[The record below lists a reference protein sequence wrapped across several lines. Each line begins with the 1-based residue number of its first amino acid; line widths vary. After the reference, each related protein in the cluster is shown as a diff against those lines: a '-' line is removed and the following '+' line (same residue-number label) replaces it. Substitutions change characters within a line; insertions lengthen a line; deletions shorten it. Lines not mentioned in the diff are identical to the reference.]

1 MLKRIVYGVCGAAIV
16 GLGLFSVFAWNPA
29 IDPIT
34 SSASTDSIGKD
45 YSPDVIEQ
53 GRVLAAAGYCDTC
66 HTPPGGAPYA
76 GNYEM
81 HTEFGT
87 IYSSNI
93 TPDVETG
100 IGAWSEAA
108 FTRAMREG
116 ISRDGSH
123 LLPAFPYEHF
133 NKMSDDDIR
142 AIYAYIMTSV
152 PAVEQFKKKNGIPFP
167 LNIRGLQAGWKLLF
181 ADTTVFEA
189 NPNKSDEWNRGA
201 YLAEGIAHCGACH
214 TPRNLLGGEKY
225 DQMYQGAPID
235 GWIAPSLTSTSKS
248 PIPWR
253 AQDFF
258 EYLTTGNSPLHGS
271 AAGPMA
277 PVMHRG
283 LTELPVSDVQ
293 ALSVY
298 FADLAGNNEDDSAAS
313 NALTL
318 AVTAQHKQPDQRLD
332 EGARLYATACQACH
346 YNTDALVKGRPLI
359 TIGSAAHL
367 DEPTNLVNV
376 ILDGVRSDQGIH
388 GVVMPGFRDA
398 LSDADISAIV
408 AYLRQEAGGKPWSE
422 LQKKVGEIRNQPRF
436 EH

>member
-1 MLKRIVYGVCGAAIV
+1 MLKPIVYGVSGTAIV
-16 GLGLFSVFAWNPA
+16 GLGLFSLFAWNPA
-29 IDPIT
+29 IDLAKPPVNT
-34 SSASTDSIGKD
+34 D
-45 YSPDVIEQ
+45 YSPEVIEQ
-53 GRVLAAAGYCDTC
+53 GRILAAAGYCDTC

-100 IGAWSEAA
+100 IGSWSEAA
-108 FTRAMREG
+108 FNRAMRKG
-116 ISRDGSH
+116 VSRDGSH

-133 NKMSDDDIR
+133 NKMSDDDIH

-152 PAVEQFKKKNGIPFP
+152 PAVNQEKKENGIPFP
-167 LNIRGLQAGWKLLF
+167 LNIRSLQAGWKLLF
-181 ADTTVFEA
+181 ADTNEFQA
-189 NPNKSDEWNRGA
+189 NANKSEEWNRGA

-277 PVMHRG
+277 PVMHKG

-298 FADLAGNNEDDSAAS
+298 FADLAGNNESNDPASSAALK
-313 NALTL
+313 A
-318 AVTAQHKQPDQRLD
+318 AVTAQYEQPDQRLD

-346 YNTDALVKGRPLI
+346 YNTDELVKGRPLI
-359 TIGSAAHL
+359 TLGSAAHL

-376 ILDGVRSDQGIH
+376 ILDGVRSDQGIS
-388 GVVMPGFRDA
+388 GVVMPGFRNA

-408 AYLRQEAGGKPWSE
+408 AYLRQEAGAKPWSK
-422 LQKKVGEIRNQPRF
+422 LQNKVGEIRNQPRF

>member
-76 GNYEM
+76 SNFEI
-81 HTEFGT
+81 HTECGT

-100 IGAWSEAA
+100 IGGWSEAA

-152 PAVEQFKKKNGIPFP
+152 PAVEQFKKKNGIPTKKK
-167 LNIRGLQAGWKLLF
+167 LKSETNHKGLSPAFTTSIKSNQGIWIILLKQ
-181 ADTTVFEA
+181 TQNNQIT
-189 NPNKSDEWNRGA
+189 KH
-201 YLAEGIAHCGACH
+201 I
-214 TPRNLLGGEKY
+214 
-225 DQMYQGAPID
+225 
-235 GWIAPSLTSTSKS
+235 KS
-248 PIPWR
+248 PNI
-253 AQDFF
+253 
-258 EYLTTGNSPLHGS
+258 
-271 AAGPMA
+271 
-277 PVMHRG
+277 
-283 LTELPVSDVQ
+283 
-293 ALSVY
+293 LS
-298 FADLAGNNEDDSAAS
+298 L
-313 NALTL
+313 L
-318 AVTAQHKQPDQRLD
+318 K
-332 EGARLYATACQACH
+332 
-346 YNTDALVKGRPLI
+346 
-359 TIGSAAHL
+359 
-367 DEPTNLVNV
+367 
-376 ILDGVRSDQGIH
+376 
-388 GVVMPGFRDA
+388 
-398 LSDADISAIV
+398 
-408 AYLRQEAGGKPWSE
+408 
-422 LQKKVGEIRNQPRF
+422 
-436 EH
+436 